1 MILSFM
7 RYFIDLSYQGTQYV
21 GWQQQP
27 NGLSVQEVLENRLGV
42 LLRQPVAVVGSG
54 RTDAGVHAS
63 QQIVHFDSPEPL
75 QNTVFLRKLNALL
88 PADIAAKA
96 LYAVAPEAH
105 ARYDATLRSYR
116 YFISPVK
123 NPYWVQKACFDS
135 RSCDWEK
142 MNQAARIL
150 LEYEDFEAFSKVH
163 TEVKHFRC
171 QMQAAFWEQGHCP
184 WQQSPLQVF
193 HISAN
198 RFLRGM
204 VRAIVGTLLQVGTGR
219 LSLEDFRQVIEQKDR
234 SLAGAAAPPQ
244 GLYLSEVHYPY
255 PLQENDA

>member
-1 MILSFM
+1 M
-7 RYFIDLSYQGTQYV
+7 RYFIDLSYQGTEYV

-75 QNTVFLRKLNALL
+75 PSAVFLRKLNALL

-96 LYAVAPEAH
+96 LYAVADDAH

-116 YFISPVK
+116 YYISPAK
-123 NPYWVQKACFDS
+123 NPYWVDKACFDS
-135 RSCDWEK
+135 RRYDWEL
-142 MNQAARIL
+142 MNQAAQL
-150 LEYEDFEAFSKVH
+150 LIEYEDFEAFSKVH

-171 QMQAAFWEQGHCP
+171 QIKSAFWEQSQCP
-184 WQQSPLQVF
+184 WQQSALYVF

-198 RFLRGM
+198 RFLRGR
-204 VRAIVGTLLQVGTGR
+204 VRAIVGTILRVGTRR
-219 LSLEDFRQVIEQKDR
+219 LSLEDFRSVIEAKNR

-244 GLYLSEVHYPY
+244 GLYLSSVQYPY
-255 PLQENDA
+255 LLVEENDA